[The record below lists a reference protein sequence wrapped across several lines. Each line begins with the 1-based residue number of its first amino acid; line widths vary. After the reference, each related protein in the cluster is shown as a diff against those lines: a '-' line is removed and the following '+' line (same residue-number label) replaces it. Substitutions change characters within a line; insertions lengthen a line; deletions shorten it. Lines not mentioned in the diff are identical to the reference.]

1 MRERRQKHVDRH
13 KETKAD
19 KVSENEEDDKHC
31 KDRARP
37 LASSGLKLPL
47 TALKRQGI
55 NNFVSLPHE
64 NMAWNPIIPGYRD
77 VRAPSSSLIPQRR
90 GYGTTCI
97 VY

>member
-55 NNFVSLPHE
+55 NTDSNRALSLYP
-64 NMAWNPIIPGYRD
+64 MKIWPGIPLSP
-77 VRAPSSSLIPQRR
+77 AIE
-90 GYGTTCI
+90 T
-97 VY
+97 